1 LKKKLHRCVCK
12 KSIKQQNMSTPS
24 GTWSYTS
31 TPVPTQQAKFTTT
44 NISAKRVEG
53 AGLYQRHPLGASALL
68 VPPGSISAYAGISVP
83 GGWLHCDGSAL
94 DRTIYADL
102 FAAIGTTFG
111 AGDGET
117 TFNIP
122 NLRGR
127 NIIGLN
133 SSDSDFD
140 QLGETGGEKRH
151 TLTIGEMPAHTHTIT
166 DPGHAHG
173 ITDPSHAHGVT
184 DPGHSHFY
192 INQVGDQ
199 GVNTLTTQNDAADQ
213 ADYTQVTSSSTTGV
227 TVNAA
232 VTGVT
237 VNTGLTGIN
246 ITNSTGGS
254 ESHNVL
260 DPFMALR
267 YIIKV

>member
-1 LKKKLHRCVCK
+1 
-12 KSIKQQNMSTPS
+12 MSTPAS
-24 GTWSYTS
+24 TWSYTA
-31 TPVPTQQAKFTTT
+31 TPVPTQQAKFTTSVV
-44 NISAKRVEG
+44 SAKRVEG
-53 AGLYQRHPLGASALL
+53 AGVYQRHPLGASALL
-68 VPPGSISAYAGISVP
+68 VPPGSVSAYAGVSVP
-83 GGWLHCDGSAL
+83 GGWLHCDGSAV

-140 QLGETGGEKRH
+140 ALGETGGEKRH
-151 TLTIGEMPAHTHTIT
+151 TLTIAEMPSHNHGVT
-166 DPGHAHG
+166 DPG
-173 ITDPSHAHGVT
+173 HAHGVT
-184 DPGHSHFY
+184 DPGHAHSY
-192 INQVGDQ
+192 VNQVGDQ
-199 GVNTLTTQNDAADQ
+199 SVNTLTTQNDAADQ
-213 ADYTQVTSSSTTGV
+213 ADYGQTTSTNTTGV
-227 TVNAA
+227 TVNTAT
-232 VTGVT
+232 TGISIQ
-237 VNTGLTGIN
+237 NTG
-246 ITNSTGGS
+246 GG

-260 DPFMALR
+260 DPYMALR

>member
-1 LKKKLHRCVCK
+1 
-12 KSIKQQNMSTPS
+12 MSTPAS
-24 GTWSYTS
+24 TWSYTA
-31 TPVPTQQAKFTTT
+31 TPVPTQQAKYTTT
-44 NISAKRVEG
+44 VVSAKRLEG
-53 AGLYQRHPLGASALL
+53 AGVYQRHPLGASALL
-68 VPPGSISAYAGISVP
+68 VPPGSVSAYAGINVP
-83 GGWLHCDGSAL
+83 GGWLYCDGSAI

-102 FAAIGTTFG
+102 FAAIGSTYG
-111 AGDGET
+111 NGDGET

-133 SSDSDFD
+133 SSETDFD
-140 QLGETGGEKRH
+140 ALGETGGEKRH
-151 TLTIGEMPAHTHTIT
+151 TLTVDEMPAHTHTIT

-184 DPGHSHFY
+184 DPGHAHSY
-192 INQVGDQ
+192 TNQVGDQ
-199 GVNTLTTQNDAADQ
+199 NVNTLTTQSTAADEV
-213 ADYTQVTSSSTTGV
+213 DYGQTTGTSTTGV

-232 VTGVT
+232 TTGVT

-254 ESHNVL
+254 QSHNVL
-260 DPFMALR
+260 DPYMALR

>member
-1 LKKKLHRCVCK
+1 
-12 KSIKQQNMSTPS
+12 MSTPAS
-24 GTWSYTS
+24 TWSYTA
-31 TPVPTQQAKFTTT
+31 TPVPTQQAKFTTSVV
-44 NISAKRVEG
+44 SAKRVEG
-53 AGLYQRHPLGASALL
+53 AGVYQRHPLGASALL
-68 VPPGSISAYAGISVP
+68 VPPGSVSAYAGVSVP
-83 GGWLHCDGSAL
+83 GGWLHCDGSAI

-133 SSDSDFD
+133 SSDADFD
-140 QLGETGGEKRH
+140 ALGETGGEKRH
-151 TLTIGEMPAHTHTIT
+151 TLTIAEMPSHNHGVT

-173 ITDPSHAHGVT
+173 ITDPGHAHSYV
-184 DPGHSHFY
+184 
-192 INQVGDQ
+192 NQVGDQ
-199 GVNTLTTQNDAADQ
+199 NTDNAFASETAADQ
-213 ADYTQVTSSSTTGV
+213 ADYGQTTSTNTTGV
-227 TVNAA
+227 TVNTAT
-232 VTGVT
+232 TGISIQ
-237 VNTGLTGIN
+237 NTG
-246 ITNSTGGS
+246 GG

-260 DPFMALR
+260 DPYMALR